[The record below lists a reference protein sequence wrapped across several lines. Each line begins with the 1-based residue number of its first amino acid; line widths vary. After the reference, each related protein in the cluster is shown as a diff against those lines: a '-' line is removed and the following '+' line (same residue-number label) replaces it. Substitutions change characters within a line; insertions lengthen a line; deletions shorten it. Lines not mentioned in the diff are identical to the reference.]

1 MILAG
6 VTQPGKPGYPWLVF
20 LHGFSGD
27 CREWQTVGASLHDYP
42 RLYLDLPGHG
52 GSADTGVTGFA
63 EVSEL
68 LTYTL
73 ISYNIL
79 NYWLVGYSLGGRIA
93 MYHACQHPAGL
104 DGVIVEGGHPGLQD
118 VEARQARLTSD
129 RRWASRFRSEPL
141 ETVFADWYQQPVFT
155 SLTDAQRNA
164 LIALRSRNNGPRLAE
179 MLEATSLAV
188 QPDLRP
194 ALTARDFSF
203 DYLYGERDGKFA
215 AIAAELNAMRHAI
228 PHAGH
233 NAHRDN
239 PEAVAASLAQILRYR
254 TKDTL

>member
-6 VTQPGKPGYPWLVF
+6 LSQPGKPGYPWLVF

-27 CREWQTVGASLHDYP
+27 RREWQPVGEAFPDAN
-42 RLYLDLPGHG
+42 RLYVELPGHG
-52 GSADTGVTGFA
+52 GSASVRVDGFA
-63 EVSEL
+63 DVAEMLKATL
-68 LTYTL
+68 L
-73 ISYNIL
+73 SYNIL

-93 MYHACQHPAGL
+93 MFHACQHPAGL

-118 VEARQARLTSD
+118 ADARQARLISD

-141 ETVFADWYQQPVFT
+141 EAVFADWYQQPVFA
-155 SLTDAQRNA
+155 SLTDDQRRA

-194 ALTARDFSF
+194 ALIARDFSF

-215 AIAAELNAMRHAI
+215 AIAAELNATRHAI

-239 PEAVAASLAQILRYR
+239 PDAVAASLAQILRLR
-254 TKDTL
+254 IKDSL

>member
-6 VTQPGKPGYPWLVF
+6 VTQRGKPGYPWLVF

-27 CREWQTVGASLHDYP
+27 CHEWQTVGASLDDYP

-52 GSADTGVTGFA
+52 GSAETGVAGFA
-63 EVSEL
+63 EMSEL
-68 LTYTL
+68 LMHTVT
-73 ISYNIL
+73 SYNIL

-93 MYHACQHPAGL
+93 MFHACQHPAGL

-118 VEARQARLTSD
+118 TDARQARLIAD

-141 ETVFADWYQQPVFT
+141 EAVFADWYQQPIFA
-155 SLTDAQRNA
+155 SLTEEQRKA
-164 LIALRSRNNGPRLAE
+164 LIALRSRNNGPRLAD

-194 ALTARDFSF
+194 ALTARDFPF
-203 DYLYGERDGKFA
+203 YFLYGERDEKFKA
-215 AIAAELNAMRHAI
+215 HAAELNATRHAI

-233 NAHRDN
+233 NAHREN
-239 PEAVAASLAQILRYR
+239 PDAVAASLAQILRHR